1 VGRTG
6 RGRRR
11 AYATAGPRTDTE
23 RSNGQADT
31 SSDWCYFASLLS
43 SCKRLPQTDKLGRA
57 ASKINHVAEDE
68 SGRGDPDDLLLLAV
82 SRPGEALDRARRTLA
97 GRPGPFAASVA
108 RQAVGIVLRDNGD
121 IDAGVRELRTALRL
135 ARQADAPDR
144 ETDVLGSLGMA
155 LVYAGRTTSGLAA
168 FERAVQMSNGV
179 LKGRVLH
186 RRGLVLW
193 TLGRNAAALEDFRW
207 AISVLQRAG
216 DHVWVARALEG
227 RGLVYLAFGLPGRAD
242 ADFVAA
248 GLLYTE
254 TSQDLASVQTVHNRG
269 VAASRSGD
277 LPAALS
283 FFDEAAARYR
293 ALDVP
298 TANLSLDRC
307 DALLAA
313 GLTSEALAEADAAIQ
328 SIEQAHGWSTKKA
341 ELLLT
346 AANCALAAAQ
356 PHGALDR
363 ALAAYHLFRSQQNAW
378 GQAHARLVLVQARY
392 AVGPVSGR
400 VLRGANEAAGR
411 LEELGSGEA
420 TQGHLLAGRVA
431 LELGR
436 RTDADRHLG
445 AAALSRRRGTA
456 MARASGWLAEA
467 LRAEAAGEPRR
478 MLAAC
483 RRGLEVL
490 EDHRLTLGAS
500 ELRAQATARGGELAA
515 LAQRHA
521 VRVRRPR
528 LLLAWTERW
537 RATALTVPS
546 MRPSADAELN
556 ADLAALRDVTSRLE
570 EARRDGAST
579 GPLEREQLRL
589 EGVVRAR
596 SLQAPGM
603 AGVGRAVIDV
613 GALLDQLGEAQ
624 LVEIADVD
632 GTLHVLVCGAGRVR
646 RFTAGRT
653 EDAVR
658 AADFAPFALRR
669 LARGRVG
676 PNADSARAMLNV
688 AGPELQEAILGPA
701 AAQLGDAPV
710 VVVPPGKLHAVPW
723 ALLPALGSRVF
734 SVAPS
739 AQAWMR
745 ARAARPPRRGR
756 VTLARGPG
764 LITDGAE
771 VPLLAKMYPDATVLS
786 GDEATAE
793 RVLSAIDGAG
803 LAHIAAHGRFRADS
817 PLFSSLRM
825 RDGPL
830 TVYDFEQL
838 RRAPYRLVLP
848 SCDSAAMAPAGA
860 DELLGLVSSLLPL
873 GTAGIV
879 AGVVPLND
887 DALVPLMVKLHR
899 HLLAGR
905 SLAESMYNV
914 RQETADD
921 PVQWVAAI
929 SLLALGAG

>member
-1 VGRTG
+1 MALSHPTQALA
-6 RGRRR
+6 R
-11 AYATAGPRTDTE
+11 AHDI
-23 RSNGQADT
+23 
-31 SSDWCYFASLLS
+31 L
-43 SCKRLPQTDKLGRA
+43 
-57 ASKINHVAEDE
+57 
-68 SGRGDPDDLLLLAV
+68 V
-82 SRPGEALDRARRTLA
+82 SRPGRYEASIAH
-97 GRPGPFAASVA
+97 
-108 RQAVGIVLRDNGD
+108 QATGIVLRDMGHV
-121 IDAGVRELRTALRL
+121 DAGVRELRAALRL
-135 ARQADAPDR
+135 ARRADSAER
-144 ETDVLGSLGMA
+144 EADVLSSLGVA
-155 LVYAGRTTSGLAA
+155 LVYAGRTASGYTA
-168 FERAVQMSNGV
+168 FDRAVHLSSGV
-179 LKGRVLH
+179 LMGRVLH
-186 RRGLVLW
+186 RRGVVLW
-193 TLGRNAAALEDFRW
+193 TLGQNTAALEDFRR
-207 AISVLQRAG
+207 AISVLEPAG
-216 DHVWVARALEG
+216 DRVWAARALEG
-227 RGLVYLAFGLPGRAD
+227 RGLAHLTSGSPDQAD
-242 ADFVAA
+242 DDFVAA
-248 GLLYTE
+248 GRLFADAGQELE
-254 TSQDLASVQTVHNRG
+254 AVRTVINRG

-283 FFDEAAARYR
+283 LFDQAASRYR
-293 ALDVP
+293 ELNVP
-298 TANLSLDRC
+298 TPFLSLERC

-313 GLTSEALAEADAAIQ
+313 GLSSEALAEADSAIRD
-328 SIEQAHGWSTKKA
+328 IEQARGFSTKKA

-356 PHGALDR
+356 PAGAVER
-363 ALAAYHLFRSQQNAW
+363 AQTAYRLFRSQQNAW
-378 GQAHARLVLVQARY
+378 GQAHSRLALARARY

-400 VLRGANEAAGR
+400 LLRAADEAAAR
-411 LEELGSGEA
+411 LAELGSGDA
-420 TQGHLLAGRVA
+420 TQAHLLAGRVA
-431 LELGR
+431 LDLGR
-436 RTDADRHLG
+436 RAETDRHLG
-445 AAALSRRRGTA
+445 AAALSRRRGPA

-500 ELRAQATARGGELAA
+500 ELRAQATARGGELAV

-528 LLLAWTERW
+528 LLLSWTERW

-556 ADLAALRDVTSRLE
+556 ADLAALRDVASRLE
-570 EARRDGAST
+570 EARRDGSSA
-579 GPLEREQLRL
+579 GPLQREQVRL

-596 SLQAPGM
+596 ALRTPGM
-603 AGVGRAVIDV
+603 AGAGRAAIDV

-624 LVEIADVD
+624 LVEIVDVD
-632 GTLHVLVCGAGRVR
+632 GILHVLVCGAGRGGGVR
-646 RFTAGRT
+646 QFAAGRT

-669 LARGRVG
+669 LARGRTG
-676 PNADSARAMLNV
+676 DDADSARAILDAV
-688 AGPELQEAILGPA
+688 GPELQDAILGPA

-745 ARAARPPRRGR
+745 ARSATPPRSRS

-764 LITDGAE
+764 LVTGGAE
-771 VPLLAKMYPDATVLS
+771 VPLLAKMYPDAAVLS
-786 GDEATAE
+786 GEEATAK
-793 RVLSAIDGAG
+793 RVLSAIDGAW
-803 LAHIAAHGRFRADS
+803 LAHIAAHGSFRADS

-825 RDGPL
+825 SDGPL

-838 RRAPYRLVLP
+838 RRAPYRLVLS
-848 SCDSAAMAPAGA
+848 SCDSGVLAPAGA

-887 DALVPLMVKLHR
+887 DALVPLMVSLHR
-899 HLLAGR
+899 HLLAGQ
-905 SLAESMYNV
+905 SLAESMHSV
-914 RQETADD
+914 RLDAADH
-921 PVQWVAAI
+921 PVQQVAAI
-929 SLLALGAG
+929 SLVALGAG

>member
-1 VGRTG
+1 V
-6 RGRRR
+6 
-11 AYATAGPRTDTE
+11 AH
-23 RSNGQADT
+23 QA
-31 SSDWCYFASLLS
+31 A
-43 SCKRLPQTDKLGRA
+43 
-57 ASKINHVAEDE
+57 
-68 SGRGDPDDLLLLAV
+68 
-82 SRPGEALDRARRTLA
+82 
-97 GRPGPFAASVA
+97 
-108 RQAVGIVLRDNGD
+108 GIVLRDIGD
-121 IDAGVRELRTALRL
+121 VSAGIRELRAALRL
-135 ARQADAPDR
+135 ARQTGSQEREADI
-144 ETDVLGSLGMA
+144 LGSLGLA
-155 LVYAGRTTSGLAA
+155 FVYAGRTASGYAA
-168 FERAVQMSNGV
+168 FDRAVQMSSGV

-193 TLGRNAAALEDFRW
+193 TLGRNAAALDDFRR
-207 AISVLQRAG
+207 AIGVLQRA
-216 DHVWVARALEG
+216 DDRVWTARALEG
-227 RGLVYLAFGLPGRAD
+227 RGLVYLAVGRPDRAD
-242 ADFVAA
+242 EDFIAA
-248 GLLYTE
+248 GRLFAEAGQELE
-254 TSQDLASVQTVHNRG
+254 AVRTVLNRG

-283 FFDEAAARYR
+283 LFDKAGDRYR
-293 ALDVP
+293 ALNVP
-298 TANLSLDRC
+298 TSGLSLDRC

-313 GLTSEALAEADAAIQ
+313 GLTTEALAEADEAIRD
-328 SIEQAHGWSTKKA
+328 IERAHGRSTKKA

-356 PHGALDR
+356 PQGAVER
-363 ALAAYHLFRSQQNAW
+363 AQAAYRLFRSQQNSW
-378 GQAHARLVLVQARY
+378 GQAHSRLVLVQARY
-392 AVGPVSGR
+392 AAGPVSGSL
-400 VLRGANEAAGR
+400 LRAANEAVDR
-411 LEELGSGEA
+411 LEDLGSSEA
-420 TQGHLLAGRVA
+420 TQAHLLAGRIA
-431 LELGR
+431 LDLGR
-436 RTDADRHLG
+436 QAEADRHLV
-445 AAALSRRRGTA
+445 AAARSRRRGVA

-467 LRAEAAGEPRR
+467 LRAEAAAEPRR

-483 RRGLEVL
+483 RRGLEVI

-500 ELRAQATARGGELAA
+500 ELRAQATARGGELAT

-528 LLLAWTERW
+528 LLLSWTERW

-570 EARRDGAST
+570 DARRDGGST
-579 GPLEREQLRL
+579 GPLQREQLRL
-589 EGVVRAR
+589 EAVVRAR

-603 AGVGRAVIDV
+603 AGAGRAVIDV

-632 GTLHVLVCGAGRVR
+632 GTLHVLVCGSGRVR
-646 RFTAGRT
+646 RFTAGLT

-676 PNADSARAMLNV
+676 ANADSARAILNAV
-688 AGPELQEAILGPA
+688 GPELQDAILGPA
-701 AAQLGDAPV
+701 AGELGEAPV
-710 VVVPPGKLHAVPW
+710 VVVPPGKLHAIPW

-745 ARAARPPRRGR
+745 ARVARPPRGRR

-764 LITDGAE
+764 LTTDGAE
-771 VPLLAKMYPDATVLS
+771 VPLLAKMYPDAAVLS

-793 RVLSAIDGAG
+793 RVLSAIDGAW

-825 RDGPL
+825 RDGLL

-838 RRAPYRLVLP
+838 RRAPYRLVLS
-848 SCDSAAMAPAGA
+848 SCDSGVLAPAGA

-879 AGVVPLND
+879 AGVVLLND
-887 DALVPLMVKLHR
+887 DALVPLMVSLHS
-899 HLLAGR
+899 HLLAGH
-905 SLAESMYNV
+905 SLAESMYRV
-914 RQETADD
+914 RLDAARD
-921 PVQWVAAI
+921 PVQRVAAL
-929 SLLALGAG
+929 SLVAFGAG

>member
-1 VGRTG
+1 MLWGLSIVCVSD
-6 RGRRR
+6 
-11 AYATAGPRTDTE
+11 GPRELTP
-23 RSNGQADT
+23 SQ
-31 SSDWCYFASLLS
+31 
-43 SCKRLPQTDKLGRA
+43 
-57 ASKINHVAEDE
+57 EDLD
-68 SGRGDPDDLLLLAV
+68 RLLLLTL
-82 SRPGEALDRARRTLA
+82 SRPQEALAKARAILA
-97 GRPGPFAASVA
+97 GRPGSYEASVA
-108 RQAVGIVLRDNGD
+108 HQAAGIVLRDIGD
-121 IDAGVRELRTALRL
+121 VGAGVHELRASLRL
-135 ARQADAPDR
+135 ARRTRLAER
-144 ETDVLGSLGMA
+144 EGDVLGSLGLA
-155 LVYAGRTTSGLAA
+155 LVYAGRTADGLAA
-168 FERAVQMSNGV
+168 FDRAIEMTSGV
-179 LKGRVLH
+179 LNGRVLH
-186 RRGLVLW
+186 RRGLVRW
-193 TLGRNAAALEDFRW
+193 TLGQNDAALDDFRR
-207 AISVLQRAG
+207 AIWILEHAG
-216 DHVWVARALEG
+216 DWVWAARALEG
-227 RGLVYLAFGLPGRAD
+227 RGLVYLAVGSPTRAD

-248 GLLYTE
+248 GKLFTE
-254 TSQDLASVQTVHNRG
+254 ANQEAEAAHAVLNRG

-277 LPAALS
+277 LPSALS
-283 FFDEAAARYR
+283 FFAQADARYH
-293 ALDVP
+293 ALKVP
-298 TANLSLDRC
+298 TPSISLDRC

-313 GLTSEALAEADAAIQ
+313 GLTSEALAAADAAIND
-328 SIEQAHGWSTKKA
+328 IEQAHGWSTKKA

-356 PHGALDR
+356 PQGAVER
-363 ALAAYHLFRSQQNAW
+363 AQAAYRLFQSQQNGW
-378 GQAHARLVLVQARY
+378 GQAHTRLVLVQARY

-400 VLRGANEAAGR
+400 LLRAANEATDR
-411 LEELGSGEA
+411 LEELGSSEA
-420 TQGHLLAGRVA
+420 TQAHLLAGRIA
-431 LELGR
+431 LDLDR
-436 RTDADRHLG
+436 QSDADCHLG
-445 AAALSRRRGTA
+445 AAALSRRRGPA

-467 LRAEAAGEPRR
+467 LRAEAADEPRR

-500 ELRAQATARGGELAA
+500 ELRAQATVRGGELAA

-669 LARGRVG
+669 LARGRAG
-676 PNADSARAMLNV
+676 ANADSARAMLNV

-701 AAQLGDAPV
+701 AGQLGDAPV

-745 ARAARPPRRGR
+745 ARTARPPRGRR

-764 LITDGAE
+764 LTTDGAE
-771 VPLLAKMYPDATVLS
+771 VPLLAKMYPDAAVLS

-793 RVLSAIDGAG
+793 RVLSAIDGAWM
-803 LAHIAAHGRFRADS
+803 AHIAAHGRFRADS

-838 RRAPYRLVLP
+838 RRAPYRLVLS
-848 SCDSAAMAPAGA
+848 SCDSGVVAPAGS

-873 GTAGIV
+873 GTVGIV

-887 DALVPLMVKLHR
+887 DALVPLMVSLHR
-899 HLLAGR
+899 HLLAGQ
-905 SLAESMYNV
+905 SLAEAMYSV
-914 RQETADD
+914 RLDAAGD
-921 PVQWVAAI
+921 PVQQVAAI
-929 SLLALGAG
+929 SLVALGAG